1 MRPIIHVF
9 ECYRRSLIR
18 NPGDVILLLGAI
30 ALFAFPANG
39 ITPAPQ
45 TTATAGPDAFSQA
58 DTNHDGN
65 LSREEA
71 SDFIVIEIFV
81 ARDANHDG
89 RMTLEEWVGG
99 DPDRSADFKKRY
111 ANHDEIV
118 TLEEAITYERT
129 KGVVNEVMQ
138 KADTNHDGVLS
149 RAEMKAYYA
158 SREGPPK

>member
-1 MRPIIHVF
+1 M
-9 ECYRRSLIR
+9 
-18 NPGDVILLLGAI
+18 

-71 SDFIVIEIFV
+71 SDFVVIRIYIS
-81 ARDANHDG
+81 RDANHDG

-99 DPDRSADFKKRY
+99 DPDRSVDFKKRD
-111 ANHDEIV
+111 ANQDGIV
-118 TLEEAITYERT
+118 TMAEAITYGRAH
-129 KGVVNEVMQ
+129 GDVNQIMQ
-138 KADTNHDGVLS
+138 EADTDRDGALS